1 MYTYKYESPIGTLY
15 ISSDNHHLL
24 GVSLINNDR
33 FENYKNEIIKQTVAQ
48 LEEYFAQK
56 RVRFELP
63 LKFEDDFSGQVLA
76 SLYAVKYGDIYTYK
90 ELSVA
95 SKHPKA
101 YRAVGSVCS
110 KNPYLIVVPCHRI
123 IRSDRLL
130 GGYAIGLHVK
140 EYLLKLEGHI
150 IEKGKIR

>member
-1 MYTYKYESPIGTLY
+1 MYTYKYESPIGNLY
-15 ISSDNHHLL
+15 ISSDNQHLL
-24 GVSLINNDR
+24 GVTLINNDS
-33 FENYKNEIIKQTVAQ
+33 FENYENDIIRETIAQ

-56 RVRFELP
+56 RVKFDLP

-76 SLYAVKYGDIYTYK
+76 SLYTVKYGGIYTYK
-90 ELSVA
+90 ELSTI

-101 YRAVGSVCS
+101 YRAVGSVCG

-130 GGYAIGLHVK
+130 GGYAIGLPVK